1 MFINIWYIRTL
12 SINFNIFGPLLN
24 KLPVRSLFHASRDSL
39 YLETGWEKLIDRRN
53 RRCIC
58 LMYNIVNN
66 SAPSYL
72 TDILPPRIS
81 ETTNYPLRNSENFTI
96 NPSYR
101 LTLKNSSF
109 FSSTLRTWNSLDLE
123 NRNTPSYIN

>member
-1 MFINIWYIRTL
+1 LNRYSL
-12 SINFNIFGPLLN
+12 SKSYLD
-24 KLPVRSLFHASRDSL
+24 KLEKLQFEAARIVTSLPAYASRDSF

-72 TDILPPRIS
+72 TDILPPKIS
-81 ETTNYPLRNSENFTI
+81 ETTNYPLRNGENFTI
-96 NPSYR
+96 PR
-101 LTLKNSSF
+101 LGVNYF
-109 FSSTLRTWNSLDLE
+109 HM
-123 NRNTPSYIN
+123 